1 MSRPGA
7 IKYTLNHTIFKK
19 TFLFFLKIKKTLN
32 GDEFMIYGNIEGI
45 RNVILERLEAL
56 YDLKLPKDEILNSEL
71 TEVLCDVT
79 KLVGREISVAID
91 RRGNIINIS
100 IGDSSTVEMPLINV
114 QEKKLSGVKIIHTHP
129 NGNSRLSSVDVSAL
143 LKMKL
148 DCIVAIG
155 VLEGTIIDFSIG
167 FCIVKDEVLS
177 AEIFYS
183 LNSEDVQ
190 KIDFMSKIKL
200 VESYLQKN
208 IIVEDDIERAVIVG
222 IEDEES
228 LNELQE
234 LARACNVLVV
244 DKVVQ
249 KKVKID
255 KAFYIGSGKVGELG
269 LICQT
274 LRVNTIIFDDE
285 LTATQVRNIED
296 ALGIK
301 VIDRTT
307 LILEIFAS
315 RARSKE
321 SKIQVELAQ
330 LKYRLP
336 RLSGLGAVLS
346 RTGGGIGTKGPGE
359 KKLEIDKRRIRERI
373 FDLNQELEKV
383 RTVRETQRYKRND
396 NPKVALVGYTNAGK
410 STLRN
415 KLCDMAMPSDISV
428 KEKVFEADMLFAT
441 LDVTTRAIILPDNRL
456 ITLTDTVGFIKKLP
470 HDLVEAFKSTLEEV
484 TVADLLIHVVDS
496 SSLEAQ
502 EQIEA
507 VEEVLKEL
515 KADDKPTIILLNKI
529 DMANQDIVN
538 SIKSKYE
545 KVVCI
550 SAKYGDNI
558 DSLLE
563 CIIDVLPQ
571 KLIKAQYLIPYD
583 DQKFVAYLHRNSN
596 IEKEEYRDDGT
607 YISTSVEGEIY
618 NKCLKY
624 MINIK

>member
-1 MSRPGA
+1 
-7 IKYTLNHTIFKK
+7 
-19 TFLFFLKIKKTLN
+19 
-32 GDEFMIYGNIEGI
+32 MIYGNVDGI
-45 RNVILERLEAL
+45 KNITIERLEAL

-71 TEVLCDVT
+71 TDVLCDIT
-79 KLVGREISVAID
+79 RLVKREISVAVD
-91 RRGNIINIS
+91 RRGNIVNVS

-114 QEKKLSGVKIIHTHP
+114 KEKKLSGIKIIHTHP
-129 NGNSRLSSVDVSAL
+129 NGNSRLSAVDISAL

-155 VLEGTIIDFSIG
+155 VLEGSIIDFSAG
-167 FCIVKDEVLS
+167 FCSVKNDVLS
-177 AEIFYS
+177 ADILYS
-183 LNSEDVQ
+183 LSIEEV
-190 KIDFMSKIKL
+190 KEIDFMSKIRL
-200 VESYLQKN
+200 VESYLEKN
-208 IIVEDDIERAVIVG
+208 IIVEDDNERAVIVG

-255 KAFYIGSGKVGELG
+255 KAFYVGSGKVGELG

-296 ALGIK
+296 ALGLK

-307 LILEIFAS
+307 LILEIFAR

-336 RLSGLGAVLS
+336 RLSGLGSVLS

-383 RTVRETQRYKRND
+383 RSVRETQRDRRNS

-415 KLCDMAMPSDISV
+415 RLCDMAMPNDINV

-484 TVADLLIHVVDS
+484 TVADLLIHVVDAS
-496 SSLEAQ
+496 SSEA
-502 EQIEA
+502 ETQIEA

-529 DMANQDIVN
+529 DMANKEIVD
-538 SIKSKYE
+538 SISSKYE

-550 SAKYGDNI
+550 SAKYGDNL
-558 DSLLE
+558 DGLLE
-563 CIIDVLPQ
+563 YIVNALPQ

-583 DQKFVAYLHRNSN
+583 QQKIAAYLHRNSN

-607 YISTSVEGEIY
+607 YILTSVDSETY
-618 NKCLKY
+618 NKCSKY
-624 MINIK
+624 MINIE